1 MLMSSAKGAK
11 RAERV
16 VGVGIAREEAK
27 QGDCGDSGRPKLDFP
42 RPLTTVDVVILAI
55 RDDALHVL
63 LVQRP
68 AGEGEPF
75 PGAWALPGGFVDV
88 DKDKDLAAC
97 AMRKLKEKTGIA
109 SPYLEQLGS
118 WGSAAR
124 DPRGWSATHA
134 YFALLPAANNHAADA
149 QWFSVIAGKV
159 KPKLAFDHGEILGAA
174 IQRLRSKVE
183 YTSLPAYLMPSE
195 FTLPD
200 LQKVYEIVLDRP
212 LEKSAF
218 RTRMLAAD
226 LIEPVARM
234 RKGPNRPA
242 QLYRL
247 KKAKAPVY
255 FARSFNPPG

>member
-1 MLMSSAKGAK
+1 MA
-11 RAERV
+11 AEHEHG
-16 VGVGIAREEAK
+16 GVG
-27 QGDCGDSGRPKLDFP
+27 RPNRDFA
-42 RPLTTVDVVILAI
+42 RPLATVDVVIFSV
-55 RDDALHVL
+55 RDDALRVL

-68 AGEGEPF
+68 AGEDEPF
-75 PGAWALPGGFVDV
+75 PNFWALPGGFVDIER
-88 DKDKDLAAC
+88 DRDLEAC
-97 AMRKLKEKTGIA
+97 AMRKLKEKTA
-109 SPYLEQLGS
+109 MVSPYLEQLGS
-118 WGSAAR
+118 WGSAGR

-134 YFALLPAANNHAADA
+134 YFALLPAVSASGTLAADA
-149 QWFSVIAGKV
+149 QWFQVGAGRV
-159 KPKLAFDHGEILGAA
+159 KPRLAFDHGDILETA

-183 YTSLPAYLMPSE
+183 YTSLPAYLMPVE

-226 LIEPVARM
+226 LIEPVAKM

-247 KKAKAPVY
+247 KKAKSPVF
-255 FARSFNPPG
+255 FARTFNPPA